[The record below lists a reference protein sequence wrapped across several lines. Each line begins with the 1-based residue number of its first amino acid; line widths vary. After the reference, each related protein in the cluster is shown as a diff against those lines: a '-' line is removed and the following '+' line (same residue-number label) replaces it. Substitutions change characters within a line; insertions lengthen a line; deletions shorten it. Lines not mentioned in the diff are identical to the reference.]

1 MLRRLAIA
9 STILFGLTLNAGC
22 WLMPSYD
29 TPVIEGDDVRIETP
43 SEDGFRGS
51 GVRGDVYQL
60 ALDTAY
66 DTNDWVSE
74 TVEGMAD
81 VTRILN
87 GYPEDRKDGEWR
99 VYGPHE
105 DQDGRD
111 LSWMVKIKGDSAGGS
126 VEIFIG
132 ERSHRED
139 EMQVVLVG
147 DIATDDSARNG
158 GFMIDFDAINANPA
172 LLENEDYDARVT
184 GRVNVDFAR
193 DLDSDYKWV
202 DIAFEEVEVTT
213 DDDWDGGVSTYDF
226 DGETYEYHRD
236 ERGGGTFHLGAQSS
250 FEEEGWSGPEIER
263 MTIDMRWNS
272 GDEGR
277 ARGLILE
284 SENEGDLRYGDI
296 ALSECF
302 GSDGQLTWRALTEE
316 YASVLP
322 GYNFGE
328 EDSCVFSDD
337 ALDGA
342 AIRD

>member
-9 STILFGLTLNAGC
+9 STILFVLTLNAGC
-22 WLMPSYD
+22 WLTTYD

-51 GVRGDVYQL
+51 GVRGEVYQL

-74 TVEGMAD
+74 TVAGMAD
-81 VTRILN
+81 ITRTLN
-87 GYPEDRKDGEWR
+87 GYPEDRRDGEWR

-105 DQDGRD
+105 DEDGRD
-111 LSWMVKIKGDSAGGS
+111 ISWMVKIKGDSAGGS
-126 VEIFIG
+126 VEIYVG
-132 ERSHRED
+132 GRRDSED
-139 EMQVVLVG
+139 ALHAVLVG

-172 LLENEDYDARVT
+172 LLEGEDYEARVT

-193 DLDSDYKWV
+193 DLDSEYKWV
-202 DIAFEEVEVTT
+202 DIAFEEVEVT
-213 DDDWDGGVSTYDF
+213 DDEQSYDF
-226 DGETYEYHRD
+226 DGEAYEYHRD
-236 ERGGGTFHLGAQSS
+236 EKGGGTFHLGAQSS
-250 FEEEGWSGPEIER
+250 FEESGWSGPETER

-272 GDEGR
+272 SDEGR

-302 GSDGQLTWRALTEE
+302 ASDGQLTWRSLTEE
-316 YASVLP
+316 YASLLP

-328 EDSCVFSDD
+328 AKTCVFDD
-337 ALDGA
+337 AALDGA
-342 AIRD
+342 ATRD